1 MKSRISL
8 SLDSDLLDRIDG
20 AAEAIGATRSFAV
33 STLCRRGLGALAGEG
48 AADVGQPAP
57 PPPGALI
64 IEISAT
70 APIPHVAI
78 AETIQ
83 AAAELAR
90 ERGMRWAGCGRP
102 HQIAGLVAPIDATA
116 AICTSIELASA
127 LATAPN
133 WQRCPPQLA
142 RIGMT
147 A

>member
-1 MKSRISL
+1 M
-8 SLDSDLLDRIDG
+8 
-20 AAEAIGATRSFAV
+20 
-33 STLCRRGLGALAGEG
+33 RRGLGALAGEG
-48 AADVGQPAP
+48 AAGAAVSVPSHP
-57 PPPGALI
+57 PHQALI
-64 IEISAT
+64 IEVNLD
-70 APIPHVAI
+70 APIAHVAI

-90 ERGMRWAGCGRP
+90 ARGFRWAATGRP
-102 HQIAGLVAPIDATA
+102 HEIAGLVPPIEATA
-116 AICTSIELASA
+116 AICTTLELAST